1 MKAISPLLSG
11 TIFILITV
19 VIATLVAGWLTVLS
33 RERSESLENTTGQ
46 QLRCEYADLF
56 IEKAYFGCN
65 ENCFTGVPFS
75 FNVTLK
81 NGGSVSADF
90 RDANFIFKDGSV
102 VKLKTTPQTIG
113 GGTTKKIVFNDIM
126 IYSEPPIPL
135 IFSDIRPQIDHD
147 TRELWRFDEASGETT
162 EDETEYN
169 NDGYVNGASWVDGK
183 FNAALSFNNESYVN
197 VPKSDS
203 LDIRGNITVEAW
215 IKSRNNSQIDSGI
228 LCKGG
233 EDLAY
238 CLVFHDRTIN
248 FLIGD
253 SFGNI
258 YKAVSSNIVNDNE
271 WHHIVGVYDYA
282 KVSVYLDGV
291 KSDGDAFDG
300 EIRLNLRNITIG
312 NKENNLG
319 AFVNGFQGSIDELM
333 ISNTTRTFIDPTTVT
348 TIDLTYVLSHPN
360 MIKATLYNSA
370 GNIISEDE
378 INGDHSERTFYAL
391 PIEIGRAHV

>member
-1 MKAISPLLSG
+1 
-11 TIFILITV
+11 
-19 VIATLVAGWLTVLS
+19 
-33 RERSESLENTTGQ
+33 
-46 QLRCEYADLF
+46 
-56 IEKAYFGCN
+56 
-65 ENCFTGVPFS
+65 
-75 FNVTLK
+75 
-81 NGGSVSADF
+81 
-90 RDANFIFKDGSV
+90 
-102 VKLKTTPQTIG
+102 
-113 GGTTKKIVFNDIM
+113 M

-147 TRELWRFDEASGETT
+147 TRALWRFDEASGETT

-391 PIEIGRAHV
+391 PIDQYRIVVESADGVNEKWYPSTSGECISTAQLDRITITSTNCPSTAYDSLLGREVNFVNCL